1 MKPKYICLIFLI
13 IFIIFSIIVYNL
25 LQSGNNIISKSK
37 EDIIEKIL
45 DTKEYNAKIKV
56 TIYSN
61 KNQNEYEIEQSENI
75 VNNYSFEKV
84 TSRGTIE
91 GLTVELNNNKLSIKN
106 TKLNLE
112 KIYENYQPIVKNY
125 LFLSNFI
132 NELSEDIEEK
142 EEEIILKNKNNN
154 LHKKELYISK
164 KSGLPQK
171 MIIIDKEQNVKAI
184 IEYIEIELK

>member
-1 MKPKYICLIFLI
+1 MKPKYICLIF
-13 IFIIFSIIVYNL
+13 FIIFSIIVYNL

-84 TSRGTIE
+84 TSGESIE
-91 GLTVELNNNKLSIKN
+91 GLTAELNNNKLIIRN

-142 EEEIILKNKNNN
+142 EEEIVLKNNNN

-164 KSGLPQK
+164 KNGLPKK
-171 MIIIDKEQNVKAI
+171 MIIIDKEQNIKAI

>member
-1 MKPKYICLIFLI
+1 MKPKYICLIFFI

-25 LQSGNNIISKSK
+25 LQSGNNIISKSQ

-56 TIYSN
+56 TVYSN
-61 KNQNEYEIEQSENI
+61 KNQNEYEIEQTENI
-75 VNNYSFEKV
+75 SNNYSFEKII
-84 TSRGTIE
+84 SKGNLE
-91 GLTVELNNNKLSIKN
+91 GLIVELNNNKLVIKN

-132 NELSEDIEEK
+132 SEVSNDLKETEEQ
-142 EEEIILKNKNNN
+142 IILNNNN

-164 KSGLPQK
+164 KNGLPEK
-171 MIIIDKEQNVKAI
+171 MIIIDKEQNIKAI